1 MFIELN
7 NHLLSVYFHWVVSIF
22 DIRSVVCQ
30 ATTVIVN
37 HQSCELVLQIHFQ
50 VVLCCTV

>member
-1 MFIELN
+1 MVVY
-7 NHLLSVYFHWVVSIF
+7 NHLLSIYFHCIVSVS

-30 ATTVIVN
+30 ASTVIFN

-50 VVLCCTV
+50 VVFC